1 MIDPVSVAVG
11 AGMVVVI
18 LVLGLV
24 FKKLFKKKPRVDLYN
39 LRKKVYESGIK
50 TKEVYENLL
59 ELEKMFKQIEGN
71 K

>member
-1 MIDPVSVAVG
+1 MIDPISVAVG
-11 AGMVVVI
+11 AGVI
-18 LVLGLV
+18 VALLVLAAIL
-24 FKKLFKKKPRVDLYN
+24 KKTFKKKPKVDLHN
-39 LRKKVYESGIK
+39 LRRKVYESGIK